1 MLRCNFSLAP
11 ILSLLIAVE
20 VAIRVTASEI
30 IPGESAYT
38 TFRPAWIADKNF
50 FFHLEKE
57 EEEEEEEEEVTQEE
71 KENVKLHA
79 LVSVFQFI
87 MKQSYICALIAMMVS
102 TGNKTKQK
110 CC

>member
-1 MLRCNFSLAP
+1 M
-11 ILSLLIAVE
+11 I
-20 VAIRVTASEI
+20 TSEI
-30 IPGESAYT
+30 TPGESAYT
-38 TFRPAWIADKNF
+38 TFRPAWIANKNF

-57 EEEEEEEEEVTQEE
+57 EEEEEEEKEEVAQEE

-102 TGNKTKQK
+102 TGNKKK
-110 CC
+110 